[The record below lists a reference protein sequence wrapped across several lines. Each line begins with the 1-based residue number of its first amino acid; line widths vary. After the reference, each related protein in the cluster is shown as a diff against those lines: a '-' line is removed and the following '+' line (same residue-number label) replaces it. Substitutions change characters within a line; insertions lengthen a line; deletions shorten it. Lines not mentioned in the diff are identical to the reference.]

1 MQLNYIVKFMS
12 HTTRNFKRNSKPR
25 YLYWMFSLR
34 NEHLSYYLKTYQK
47 SSKNFYLIDDCLFTM
62 LMVKDAAV
70 EHGR

>member
-1 MQLNYIVKFMS
+1 
-12 HTTRNFKRNSKPR
+12 
-25 YLYWMFSLR
+25 MFSLR

-62 LMVKDAAV
+62 FMVKDAAG